1 MAKKEKIKKVKEDL
15 VVVKNS
21 TPFLLVLPTLV
32 VLASIVIYPMFWSLY
47 YSLHQYNPIVG
58 AAKWVGLANYK
69 WIFTSAR
76 FWRSVKHLAYYLI
89 VGVGIE
95 MILAIVV
102 ALLLYELI
110 KSRKIQLTL
119 LVIFIIP
126 MMMPPSVAG
135 VVWRFIL
142 NPLGGVVNAI
152 LYYAF
157 GKEPVNWLSTKLA
170 MTSIMIADIWEW
182 TSLPLMIIY
191 SGRVSLPESV
201 YEAARVDGA
210 TPWMTLTRITLPML
224 RELIAIAFIIRF
236 MDAYKFIDKV
246 TVMTAG
252 GPGGASELP
261 SYLGYLIGVQ
271 QFNIGQATAL
281 VWVIALGSIAIITQ
295 FISFMKKILYAQKI
309 H

>member
-1 MAKKEKIKKVKEDL
+1 MGKKEKPPKEDL

-21 TPFLLVLPTLV
+21 TPFLLVLPALITLV
-32 VLASIVIYPMFWSLY
+32 AIVIYPMFWSLY

-58 AAKWVGLANYK
+58 AAKWIGLANYK
-69 WIFTSAR
+69 WLFTSTR
-76 FWRSVKHLAYYLI
+76 FWKSVLHLVYYLGVA
-89 VGVGIE
+89 VGAE
-95 MILAIVV
+95 MILAVVV

-110 KSRKIQLTL
+110 KSRTVQLIL

-126 MMMPPSVAG
+126 MMMPPSVVG
-135 VVWRFIL
+135 VIWRFIL
-142 NPLGGVVNAI
+142 NPMGGVVNAI
-152 LYYAF
+152 LYYVF
-157 GKEPVNWLSTKLA
+157 GKEPINWLGPKLA
-170 MTSIMIADIWEW
+170 LTSVIIADIWEW

-191 SGRVSLPESV
+191 SGRVSLPQSV

-224 RELIAIAFIIRF
+224 RELIAIAFILRF
-236 MDAYKFIDKV
+236 MDAYKYIDKV

-271 QFNIGQATAL
+271 QFNIGEATAL
-281 VWVIALGSIAIITQ
+281 VWVIALGSVFIITE
-295 FISFMKKILYAQKI
+295 FIKFMKKVLYAQRI

>member
-1 MAKKEKIKKVKEDL
+1 MAKKEKPPKEDL
-15 VVVKNS
+15 VVVKNT
-21 TPFLLVLPTLV
+21 TPFLLVLPALLV
-32 VLASIVIYPMFWSLY
+32 LVSIVIYPMFWSLY

-58 AAKWVGLANYK
+58 HAKWVGLSNYK
-69 WIFTSAR
+69 WLFTSLR
-76 FWRSVKHLAYYLI
+76 FWKSVKNLALYLA
-89 VGVGIE
+89 VGVGAE
-95 MILAIVV
+95 MVLAIVV

-110 KSRKIQLTL
+110 KSKTVQLIL

-126 MMMPPSVAG
+126 MMMPPSVVG
-135 VVWRFIL
+135 VIWRFIL
-142 NPLGGVVNAI
+142 NPMGGVVNAI
-152 LYYAF
+152 LYYLF
-157 GKEPVNWLSTKLA
+157 GKEPINWLGPKLA
-170 MTSIMIADIWEW
+170 LWSIVIADIWEW

-224 RELIAIAFIIRF
+224 RELIAIAFILRF
-236 MDAYKFIDKV
+236 MDAYKYIDKV

-252 GPGGASELP
+252 GPGEASELP
-261 SYLGYLIGVQ
+261 SFLGYLIGVQ

-281 VWVIALGSIAIITQ
+281 VWVIAIGSILIITQ

>member
-1 MAKKEKIKKVKEDL
+1 MAKKEKPPKEDL
-15 VVVKNS
+15 VIVKNY
-21 TPFLLVLPTLV
+21 TPFLLVLPALITLV
-32 VLASIVIYPMFWSLY
+32 AIVIYPMFWSLY

-58 AAKWVGLANYK
+58 AAKWIGLANYK
-69 WIFTSAR
+69 WLFTSSR
-76 FWRSVKHLAYYLI
+76 FWHSVKNLVYYLI
-89 VGVGIE
+89 VGVGAE

-110 KSRKIQLTL
+110 KSKTIQLIL
-119 LVIFIIP
+119 LVIFIVP
-126 MMMPPSVAG
+126 MMMPPSVVG
-135 VVWRFIL
+135 VIWRFIL
-142 NPLGGVVNAI
+142 NPMGGVVNAI
-152 LYYAF
+152 LHYLF
-157 GKEPVNWLSTKLA
+157 GKEPINWLGPKLA
-170 MTSIMIADIWEW
+170 LTSIVIADIWEW

-210 TPWMTLTRITLPML
+210 TPWMMLTRITLPML
-224 RELIAIAFIIRF
+224 RELIAIAFILRF
-236 MDAYKFIDKV
+236 MDAYKYIDKV

-281 VWVIALGSIAIITQ
+281 VWVIALGSVVIITE
-295 FISFMKKILYAQKI
+295 FISFMKKVLYAQKI

>member
-1 MAKKEKIKKVKEDL
+1 MAKKEKPPKEDL
-15 VVVKNS
+15 VIVKNY
-21 TPFLLVLPTLV
+21 TPFLLVLPALITLV
-32 VLASIVIYPMFWSLY
+32 AIVIYPMFWSLY

-58 AAKWVGLANYK
+58 AAKWIGLANYK
-69 WIFTSAR
+69 WLFTSGR
-76 FWRSVKHLAYYLI
+76 FWHSVKNLVYYLA
-89 VGVGIE
+89 VGVGAE
-95 MILAIVV
+95 MVLAIVV

-110 KSRKIQLTL
+110 KSRTVQLIL

-126 MMMPPSVAG
+126 MMMPPSVVG
-135 VVWRFIL
+135 VIWRFIL
-142 NPLGGVVNAI
+142 NPMGGVVNAI
-152 LYYAF
+152 LHYLF
-157 GKEPVNWLSTKLA
+157 GKEPINWLGPKLA
-170 MTSIMIADIWEW
+170 LTSIIIADIWEW

-210 TPWMTLTRITLPML
+210 TPWMMLTRITLPML
-224 RELIAIAFIIRF
+224 RELIAIAFILRF
-236 MDAYKFIDKV
+236 MDAYKYIDKV

-281 VWVIALGSIAIITQ
+281 VWVIALGSVVIITE
-295 FISFMKKILYAQKI
+295 FISFMKKVLYAQKI